1 MHLIANGSIKH
12 NGKWYEAGDKFQVK
26 KEEGERLISHDIA
39 KEDEEA
45 NKKQAEEDAK
55 KKAEEELA
63 AKEAE
68 ESAKKAEEDKEESK
82 SKKNSKSK
90 DKG

>member
-45 NKKQAEEDAK
+45 NKKQAEADEQ
-55 KKAEEELA
+55 KKAEELA

-68 ESAKKAEEDKEESK
+68 EAAKKEAEGSDD
-82 SKKNSKSK
+82 SKKKSKSK

>member
-1 MHLIANGSIKH
+1 MHLISNGSIKH
-12 NGKWYEAGDKFQVK
+12 NGKWYQAGDKFQVK

-39 KEDEEA
+39 KADEEA
-45 NKKQAEEDAK
+45 NKQQAEADAK
-55 KKAEEELA
+55 KKEEEELA

-68 ESAKKAEEDKEESK
+68 EAAKKEADDSGESK
-82 SKKNSKSK
+82 KKSKSK